1 MVDNL
6 KNNADGTFAVEKK
19 TLSARYIS
27 FILRFRILAILLIVG
42 ITVIF
47 GFYASKLKI
56 ATDFISFY
64 PPKHP
69 FIQLY
74 SKYRSMFGSANVMV
88 MAVEVK
94 NGDIYSWKTIDKI
107 NRITQAMLQ
116 VEGCNPAQLASI
128 THPKIKNVEV
138 TGMGITLKPVVH
150 LGLERNEI
158 GLQEIKRSIY
168 SNEGIRGFYVS
179 PDDKSAA
186 IYAGFWEQGWDPAVV
201 YKKIE
206 AIKAAETDKDHNIYC
221 TGYPALYSYI
231 YSLAPQI
238 IKMLFVTF
246 VVLFALLLYYFRTI
260 QGVVVPFVSA
270 IISAVW
276 GLGFASMLGYAL
288 DPLIL
293 VVPLIISARLI
304 SHSVQCMSRYYEEYL
319 SVGDRREALIKGYGE
334 MLAPATLSTL
344 TDAVGLLLISVAT
357 IPIMRHLGIFSS
369 FWVMTIVV
377 TVPTLNPLLLS
388 FIHPPEASKIERQTR
403 GRIYSKVSRFL
414 VKPSEGKSRWVVV
427 AVVALILVG
436 GGIYSHK
443 LKIGDTEAGSATLFP
458 NHPYNES
465 FRFFNK
471 NFVGATQLIILA
483 EGKEP
488 GAIKNFNS
496 LKSIEQFQQ
505 YMESEGG
512 AGGTLTFNNMI
523 KSVYRTFHEGNPKWE
538 MVPKSEKDL
547 AQIGYIIRNNAAP
560 GEMDTYVD
568 YSWTNATITCFYKS
582 YTSDLIKSSIAK
594 AKEFIEKN
602 KTEKINYR
610 LAGGLLGILYAVNEE
625 VEYSYWV
632 SLIVVF
638 LACFLLCT
646 LTFRSIKCG
655 FILIIPLAVSQI
667 ITEVFML
674 LYGIDVNI
682 NSLPVA
688 AIAVGIGINYGI
700 YLLARINREYSI
712 SKDYLVANRIAME
725 TTGKTIVFTE
735 STMLAG
741 IFFMIF
747 VNMKFQSEMG
757 LLLTILMMLNMI
769 NALIL
774 IPVLVNIFKPNVAGG
789 LLNHH

>member
-1 MVDNL
+1 MVTDNQGNSRPDNGG
-6 KNNADGTFAVEKK
+6 KS
-19 TLSARYIS
+19 TLSQRFIA
-27 FILRFRILAILLIVG
+27 FILKFRIAVLVMIAIA
-42 ITVIF
+42 TAIF
-47 GFYASKLKI
+47 GVYTAKLKI
-56 ATDFISFY
+56 ATDFVSFY
-64 PPKHP
+64 PPRHP

-74 SKYRSMFGSANVMV
+74 NKYRSMFGSANVMV
-88 MAVEVK
+88 LAVEVK
-94 NGDIYSWKTIDKI
+94 GGDIYNWETIDKI
-107 NRITQAMLQ
+107 DRITQAMLT

-128 THPKIKNVEV
+128 THPKLKNVEV
-138 TGMGITLKPVVH
+138 TGMGITLKPMIH
-150 LGLERNEI
+150 AGIDRSSI

-168 SNEGIRGFYVS
+168 SNEGVRGFYVS
-179 PDDKSAA
+179 PDDKAAA
-186 IYAGFWEQGWDPAVV
+186 IYAGFWEEGWNPATV
-201 YKKIE
+201 YRKIE
-206 AIKAAETDKDHNIYC
+206 EIRKRETDENHKIYI

-231 YSLAPQI
+231 YAIAPQI
-238 IKMLFVTF
+238 GKMLLVTLL
-246 VVLFALLLYYFRTI
+246 VLLGLLFYYFRTV
-260 QGVVVPFVSA
+260 QGIVIPFLSAVVST
-270 IISAVW
+270 VW
-276 GLGFASMLGYAL
+276 GLGFASMLGYSL

-293 VVPLIISARLI
+293 VVPLIISARLM

-319 SVGDRREALIKGYGE
+319 RVGDRTEALIKGYGE

-357 IPIMRHLGIFSS
+357 IPIMRHLGFFSS
-369 FWVMTIVV
+369 FWVMTIVI
-377 TVPTLNPLLLS
+377 TVATLNPLILS
-388 FIHPPEASKIERQTR
+388 FIKPPSAAKIERQTR
-403 GRIYSKVSRFL
+403 GRIYSKVSGFL
-414 VKPSEGKSRWVVV
+414 VKPSQGRSRWVVV
-427 AVVALILVG
+427 GIVALILVIG
-436 GGIYSHK
+436 GFYTHK
-443 LKIGDTEAGSATLFP
+443 LRIGDTEAGSAILFP
-458 NHPYNES
+458 SHPYNDS

-488 GAIKNFNS
+488 GAIKNYSS
-496 LKSIEQFQQ
+496 LKSMERFQNF
-505 YMESEGG
+505 MEVEGG

-523 KSVYRTFHEGNPKWE
+523 KRVYRMFHEGNPKWE
-538 MVPKSEKDL
+538 MIPKNDRDL

-568 YSWTNATITCFYKS
+568 PSWTNATITCFYKS
-582 YTSDLIKSSIAK
+582 YTADLIKNCIAR

-602 KTEKINYR
+602 KAEKLNYR

-638 LACFLLCT
+638 VACFFLCV
-646 LTFRSIKCG
+646 LTFRSVKCG

-674 LYGIDVNI
+674 IYGIDVNI

-700 YLLARINREYSI
+700 YLLARTNEEFARTG
-712 SKDYLVANRIAME
+712 DYAVANRNAMD

-757 LLLTILMMLNMI
+757 LLLTILMFLNMI
-769 NALIL
+769 NALVL
-774 IPVLVNIFKPNVAGG
+774 IPVLVTIFKPTPTKG
-789 LLNHH
+789 LLQHH